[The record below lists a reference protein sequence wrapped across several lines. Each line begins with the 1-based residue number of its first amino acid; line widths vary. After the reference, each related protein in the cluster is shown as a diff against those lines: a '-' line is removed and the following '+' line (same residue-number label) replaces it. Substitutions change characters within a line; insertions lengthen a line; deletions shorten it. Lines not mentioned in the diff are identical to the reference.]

1 MRTNACGQYIK
12 RVGLNAAASHLLTS
26 ETSIAEVGDHFS
38 YFDPSHFSRHFRAFF
53 GVSPKE
59 YRQLRQ

>member
-1 MRTNACGQYIK
+1 MGTNACGQYIK

-38 YFDPSHFSRHFRAFF
+38 YFALLAKIREQGHSAPR
-53 GVSPKE
+53 
-59 YRQLRQ
+59 LR